1 MRLKLTDKQEDLI
14 EKGLRMSWVM
24 GIGAVLL
31 LIAFAFLLYKIT
43 PAPLGH

>member
-1 MRLKLTDKQEDLI
+1 MRIKLTEKQEDLI

-24 GIGAVLL
+24 GIGAVILL
-31 LIAFAFLLYKIT
+31 MAFAFLLYKIT

>member
-1 MRLKLTDKQEDLI
+1 MRIKLTDKQEDLI
-14 EKGLRMSWVM
+14 ERGLRMSWVM
-24 GIGAVLL
+24 GIGAVIL

>member
-1 MRLKLTDKQEDLI
+1 MRIKLTDKQEDLI

-24 GIGAVLL
+24 GIGAVVL
-31 LIAFAFLLYKIT
+31 LIAFAFLLYKLT

>member
-1 MRLKLTDKQEDLI
+1 MRIKLTDKQEDLI
-14 EKGLRMSWVM
+14 EKGLRMSWLM
-24 GIGAVLL
+24 GIGAVLV

>member
-1 MRLKLTDKQEDLI
+1 MRIKLTDKQEDLI

-24 GIGAVLL
+24 GIGAVLV

>member
-1 MRLKLTDKQEDLI
+1 MPIKLTDKQEDLI

-24 GIGAVLL
+24 GIGAVVLL
-31 LIAFAFLLYKIT
+31 VAFALLLYKLT

>member
-1 MRLKLTDKQEDLI
+1 MRIKLTDKQEDMI

-24 GIGAVLL
+24 GIGAVVL
-31 LIAFAFLLYKIT
+31 LIAFAFLLYKLT

>member
-1 MRLKLTDKQEDLI
+1 MRIKLTDKQEDLI

-24 GIGAVLL
+24 GIGAVIL
-31 LIAFAFLLYKIT
+31 LIAFAMLLYKIT

>member
-1 MRLKLTDKQEDLI
+1 MIKLTDKQEDLV

-31 LIAFAFLLYKIT
+31 LVAFAFLLYKLT

>member
-1 MRLKLTDKQEDLI
+1 MRIKLTDKQEDLI

-24 GIGAVLL
+24 GIGAVILL
-31 LIAFAFLLYKIT
+31 MAFAFLLYKIT